1 MRHCAFLC
9 KHSANISVID
19 DYVDLAIWTALE
31 TNLGIV
37 CACLPAMRPLL
48 RLRAHSP
55 PQELKATR
63 SPRKSLRSSIR
74 SQWPGILYLS
84 KAKPARFSRPRRTA
98 ASSFGYNQEIPT
110 YSKSAIC
117 SVYKLRSEECR
128 SPPWRSDEKDGE
140 TLRPPLLRRARTT
153 PTPSFRSDRP
163 APTYSEE
170 DIWDRYD
177 DRIAEDRGSEQLSEG
192 TGSDGWYGGSNRQGW
207 IYDNGMLPNSSITSR
222 FEGCIQAHCV
232 SGLRSTKIKVELEM
246 ASS

>member
-1 MRHCAFLC
+1 MRHCTFVC
-9 KHSANISVID
+9 RHSANISVID

-31 TNLGIV
+31 TNLGIF
-37 CACLPAMRPLL
+37 CACLPTMGPLL
-48 RLRAHSP
+48 RLRAYSP

-74 SQWPGILYLS
+74 LQWPGILYLP

-98 ASSFGYNQEIPT
+98 ASSFGYSQEIPT

-117 SVYKLRSEECR
+117 SVYELMSEECR

-140 TLRPPLLRRARTT
+140 TLRPPLLRRAYTT
-153 PTPSFRSDRP
+153 TSPSLRSDRP

-170 DIWDRYD
+170 DIWDGYHD
-177 DRIAEDRGSEQLSEG
+177 GTAEDWGSEQPNER

-207 IYDNGMLPNSSITSR
+207 I
-222 FEGCIQAHCV
+222 
-232 SGLRSTKIKVELEM
+232 
-246 ASS
+246 